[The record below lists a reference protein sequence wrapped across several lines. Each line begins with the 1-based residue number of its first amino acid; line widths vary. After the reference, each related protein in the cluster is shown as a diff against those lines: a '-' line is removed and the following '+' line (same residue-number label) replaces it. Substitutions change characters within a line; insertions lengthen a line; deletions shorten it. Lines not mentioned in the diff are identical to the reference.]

1 MHVSITALM
10 CVHAGKNTFI
20 IMFSMKSKS
29 LLFKFHFRTKLI
41 SGSNMTVR
49 DVVETIEKGR
59 SQGIRIS

>member
-10 CVHAGKNTFI
+10 CVHAGKNNFI

-29 LLFKFHFRTKLI
+29 LLFHFRTKLI
-41 SGSNMTVR
+41 SGPNMTVR
-49 DVVETIEKGR
+49 DVVETIEKER